1 MGLQKREGLNQEI
14 IIIILAIALH
24 YILEERSGP
33 CPTYCEVEHKHNIK
47 IEELINEQ
55 EDR

>member
-1 MGLQKREGLNQEI
+1 VGLQKREGLNQDI

-24 YILEERSGP
+24 FILEENPGP

-47 IEELINEQ
+47 IEELLDE
-55 EDR
+55 